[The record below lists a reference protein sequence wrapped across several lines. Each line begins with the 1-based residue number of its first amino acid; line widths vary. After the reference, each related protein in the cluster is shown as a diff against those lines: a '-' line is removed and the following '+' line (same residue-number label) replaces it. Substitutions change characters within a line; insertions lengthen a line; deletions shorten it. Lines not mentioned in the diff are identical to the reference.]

1 MTELARFAVKVIHER
16 VPHFN
21 PKFGIIL
28 GSGLGALATEMQDR
42 VVFPYTE
49 LPGFPT
55 RAIEGQQAQL
65 TVGRIHQV
73 PVICLQGRAHYYEGC
88 DSSEILTYIRTL
100 KLLGCDSVIITGA
113 AGSLR
118 AEIQPGQL
126 VLLKDHINFQG
137 RNPLAGLND
146 NEFGPRFP
154 EMLDAYDRHWSQYLA
169 KVGGNLSIPLMEGV
183 YISVLGP
190 SFETPAEIRCFR
202 NMGADVVGMS
212 VVPDVIAARHCGLR
226 VIGLAVV
233 TNLAAGLSNIPPSHA
248 ETLRTAEQAA
258 HQMISLLRSFMSQ
271 IKIDF

>member
-1 MTELARFAVKVIHER
+1 MTELARFAVKVIHDR

-42 VVFPYTE
+42 VVFSYAD
-49 LPGFPT
+49 LPGFPS
-55 RAIEGQQAQL
+55 RVIEGQQAQL
-65 TVGRIHQV
+65 TVGRIHQI
-73 PVICLQGRAHYYEGC
+73 PVICLQARAHYYEGC

-100 KLLGCDSVIITGA
+100 KLLGCETVIITGA
-113 AGSLR
+113 VGSLR
-118 AEIQPGQL
+118 SEIQPGQL

-137 RNPLAGLND
+137 RNPLVGPND
-146 NEFGPRFP
+146 SEFGVRFP
-154 EMLDAYDRHWSQYLA
+154 EMVDAYDRDWLQHLE
-169 KVGGNLSIPLMEGV
+169 KVGGDLSIPLMEGV

-190 SFETPAEIRCFR
+190 SFETPAEIVCFR

-233 TNLAAGLSNIPPSHA
+233 TNLAAGLTNIPPSHE
-248 ETLRTAEQAA
+248 ETLRTAESAA
-258 HQMISLLRSFMSQ
+258 YQMVALIRALMSGLPH
-271 IKIDF
+271 